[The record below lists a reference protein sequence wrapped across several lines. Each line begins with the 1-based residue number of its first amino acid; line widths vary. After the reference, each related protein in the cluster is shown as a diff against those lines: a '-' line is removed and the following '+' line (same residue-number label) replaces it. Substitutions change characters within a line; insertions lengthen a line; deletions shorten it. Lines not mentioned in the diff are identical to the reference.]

1 MARFLLVLTMILGF
15 STFAKADNG
24 RSLGWKIIHLIAPL
38 ENIDPIELREGPNFL
53 IDTQYDESNIPY
65 WLLYERL
72 HEVAG
77 PNHDCSIHGEITREM
92 LGE

>member
-1 MARFLLVLTMILGF
+1 MTRFLLALTLILSF
-15 STFAKADNG
+15 SNFANADSD

-53 IDTQYDESNIPY
+53 IESQYDESNIPY

-72 HEVAG
+72 HQVAG
-77 PNHDCSIHGEITREM
+77 PNHDCYMHADLTLEM
-92 LGE
+92 LEQ